1 MPFGS
6 LAADARTLTLEGK
19 AHPTGVAITMTS
31 RSPGSLAR
39 DQIGDE
45 IDGGTTI
52 RARGL
57 RKQYGELAAV
67 RGIDLAV
74 RAGEIF
80 AVLGPN
86 GAGKT
91 TTVEMLE
98 SYRRRDAG
106 EVAVLGADPA
116 CPAPGWRARIGVVLQ
131 TTKVPDELTVRE
143 LVERYAGFYPYARDI
158 DETIELVGL
167 AEKSATRAGKLSGG
181 QLRRLDVALAIVG
194 DPDLVFLDEPAT
206 GFDPS
211 ARRHAWALVTGL
223 HGLGKTVF
231 LSTHY
236 MDEAE
241 ALADRVAVIVGGVI
255 VEEGTPQTI
264 GGRDTAPVEI
274 HFACA
279 AGAPPSQLAELVAGL
294 PAELAAQ
301 ACGHRILIRTR
312 EPERTLRVLLDWAR
326 HHQVGLPGLE
336 VRPPT
341 LKEIYL
347 RLTGGTPW

>member
-1 MPFGS
+1 
-6 LAADARTLTLEGK
+6 
-19 AHPTGVAITMTS
+19 MTTATS
-31 RSPGSLAR
+31 
-39 DQIGDE
+39 
-45 IDGGTTI
+45 
-52 RARGL
+52 
-57 RKQYGELAAV
+57 AAV

-80 AVLGPN
+80 AFLGPN
-86 GAGKT
+86 GAGT
-91 TTVEMLE
+91 TATVEMLE
-98 SYRRRDAG
+98 GYRRRDAG
-106 EVAVLGADPA
+106 EVTAPGADPA
-116 CPAPGWRARIGVVLQ
+116 RPAPGGRARIGVVLQ
-131 TTKVPDELTVRE
+131 TSKMPDELTVRE
-143 LVERYAGFYPYARDI
+143 LVERYAGFYPHARDV

-167 AEKSATRAGKLSGG
+167 AEKSETRAGRLSGG

-211 ARRHAWALVTGL
+211 ARRHAWALAAGL
-223 HGLGKTVF
+223 RGLGKMVF
-231 LSTHY
+231 LTTHY

-241 ALADRVAVIVGGVI
+241 ALADRVAVIFGGVI

-279 AGAPPSQLAELVAGL
+279 AGAAPSLIAGL

-301 ACGHRILIRTR
+301 ASGHRIIIRTR
-312 EPERTLRVLLDWAR
+312 EPERTLLVLLDWAR
-326 HHQVGLPGLE
+326 HHPVGLPGLE

-341 LKEIYL
+341 LAEIYL
-347 RLTGGTPW
+347 RLTGGTS

>member
-1 MPFGS
+1 M
-6 LAADARTLTLEGK
+6 T
-19 AHPTGVAITMTS
+19 TS
-31 RSPGSLAR
+31 RAPRVR
-39 DQIGDE
+39 DRIAGE
-45 IDGGTTI
+45 TDGAIAI

-80 AVLGPN
+80 AFLGPN

-98 SYRRRDAG
+98 GYRRRDAG
-106 EVAVLGADPA
+106 EVTVLGADPA
-116 CPAPGWRARIGVVLQ
+116 RPAPGWRARIGVVLQ
-131 TTKVPDELTVRE
+131 TSTMPDELTVRE
-143 LVERYAGFYPYARDI
+143 LVERYAGFYPHARGI

-167 AEKSATRAGKLSGG
+167 AEKSRTRAGKLSGG

-194 DPDLVFLDEPAT
+194 DPDLVFLDEPTT

-211 ARRHAWALVTGL
+211 ARRHAWALVAGL
-223 HGLGKTVF
+223 RGLGKTVF
-231 LSTHY
+231 LTTHY

-274 HFACA
+274 RFACA
-279 AGAPPSQLAELVAGL
+279 AWASRSL

-301 ACGHRILIRTR
+301 AGEQGVLIRSR

-326 HHQVGLPGLE
+326 APPGGPA
-336 VRPPT
+336 RAGSPPAH
-341 LKEIYL
+341 
-347 RLTGGTPW
+347 P